1 MGRSN
6 KEVLMSIHTKSSNA
20 IKKIK
25 EESLPD
31 ETEGQ
36 LAEVIP
42 WPDVHKIVAKKPRE
56 KKRVRVE
63 GKYLYHQG
71 KKIPILQFQKSGYD
85 KLLKLLVKEIG

>member
-1 MGRSN
+1 MSN
-6 KEVLMSIHTKSSNA
+6 HTKSSNA

-31 ETEGQ
+31 ETKGQ

-42 WPDVHKIVAKKPRE
+42 WPDVHKIVAKKPRK
-56 KKRVRVE
+56 KKRVRIE

>member
-1 MGRSN
+1 
-6 KEVLMSIHTKSSNA
+6 MSIHTKSSNA

-25 EESLPD
+25 EESFP
-31 ETEGQ
+31 EATEGQ

-42 WPDVHKIVAKKPRE
+42 WPDICKIVAKKPRE
-56 KKRVRVE
+56 KKRVRLE

>member
-1 MGRSN
+1 
-6 KEVLMSIHTKSSNA
+6 MSIHTKSSNA
-20 IKKIK
+20 VKKIK
-25 EESLPD
+25 EESLLE

-42 WPDVHKIVAKKPRE
+42 WPEVHKIVAKKPSE
-56 KKRVRVE
+56 KKRVRLE
-63 GKYLYHQG
+63 GKYFHYRG